1 MGVPTKTPYC
11 EGMRVSDR
19 RAARKREILEFAAH
33 LTHSETVRDGRID
46 VERFLCGALLAFPGY
61 CAEGA
66 HVVQAVREFYENHA
80 DVANHGEQHFA
91 HALGLACLPRVQVQL
106 ADLGNAVDAAGN
118 FRTEALLH
126 FLNARGGIFDYVVKQ
141 PGLQADEVHL
151 HVGENVR
158 YLPIFKDYSGDQ
170 VMAATRECTAML
182 SDNDGLDTV
191 LTIVEQALPSKLR
204 ETAYAV
210 ACDIAAAD
218 PKASQEELRMLELIR
233 HRLGVDRLC
242 AAAIERGAR
251 ARHMR
256 L

>member
-1 MGVPTKTPYC
+1 MIDHHSALIYV
-11 EGMRVSDR
+11 MVLVS
-19 RAARKREILEFAAH
+19 AC
-33 LTHSETVRDGRID
+33 DGD
-46 VERFLCGALLAFPGY
+46 MTD
-61 CAEGA
+61 AE
-66 HVVQAVREFYENHA
+66 
-80 DVANHGEQHFA
+80 
-91 HALGLACLPRVQVQL
+91 LG
-106 ADLGNAVDAAGN
+106 
-118 FRTEALLH
+118 T
-126 FLNARGGIFDYVVKQ
+126 I
-141 PGLQADEVHL
+141 
-151 HVGENVR
+151 GENVR
-158 YLPIFKDYSGDQ
+158 YLPIFQDFTGDQ

-182 SDNDGLDTV
+182 ADNDGLDTV

-218 PKASQEELRMLELIR
+218 SKASQEELRMLEMIR